1 MTLAADNISMSG
13 RSFATAVV
21 CALTILASVAS
32 EAAAQGF
39 ISPFVQS
46 NFGGDAGCVRPM
58 DCEHD
63 AFGYGVGLGV
73 MGNVLGFEEEVSY
86 TPEFFGNIPGVTSS
100 VLTLTSNLL
109 VIPNIG
115 PIRPYGEIG
124 VGLIRSHLATTPV
137 TLIQSDTNNFGWD
150 VGGGLMIALAPHV
163 GVRGDLR
170 YFKSL
175 QDWSLVGITL
185 SGQQLDFGRITGAL
199 VVKF

>member
-1 MTLAADNISMSG
+1 MTQ
-13 RSFATAVV
+13 RSLLTATV
-21 CALTILASVAS
+21 CALTVLMSLPR

-39 ISPFVQS
+39 ISPVVQS

-58 DCEHD
+58 DCEQNR
-63 AFGYGVGLGV
+63 FGYGVGLGV
-73 MGNVLGFEEEVSY
+73 MGNLLGFEEEVSY
-86 TPEFFGNIPGVTSS
+86 TPNFFGDIPGVTSS

-109 VIPNIG
+109 LIPKLG

-175 QDWSLVGITL
+175 QDFSLVGITL
-185 SGQQLDFGRITGAL
+185 SGQQLDFGRLTGAL

>member
-1 MTLAADNISMSG
+1 MTE
-13 RSFATAVV
+13 RSLLTAIV
-21 CALTILASVAS
+21 CALTVLTSVPR

-46 NFGGDAGCVRPM
+46 TFGGDAGCVQPM
-58 DCEHD
+58 NCEHNP
-63 AFGYGVGLGV
+63 FGYGVGLGV
-73 MGNVLGFEEEVSY
+73 TGNVLGFEEEVSY
-86 TPEFFGNIPGVTSS
+86 TPDFFGNIPGVTSS

-109 VIPNIG
+109 VIPQIG

-124 VGLIRSHLATTPV
+124 VGLIRSHLATAPL

-175 QDWSLVGITL
+175 QDWSLVGVTL
-185 SGQQLDFGRITGAL
+185 PGQRLDFARVTGAL